1 MSSINIL
8 RAGPDWAVVEKP
20 SGILMHRS
28 EIAPDR
34 ETLVDLLKAQTGR
47 DIYCVHRLDR
57 QTSGVCLV
65 AFDAETTALLQK
77 VFARRQVE
85 KTYLALVRGSFP
97 ETLTVERPL
106 TGDDGKKRDATT
118 EFACVTRFK
127 SCSLVR
133 ASPLT
138 GRRHQIRRHLAHQ
151 MHHIIGDTTYGKGG
165 INREFR
171 EKYNLHRLFL
181 HAERL
186 KFTCPRTEAVIEV
199 RSDLPETLARVLT
212 LLEME
217 QQQGSG
223 SLCSE

>member
-1 MSSINIL
+1 MSLINVL
-8 RAGPDWAVVEKP
+8 RTGPEWAVVEKP

-65 AFDAETTALLQK
+65 AFNAETTALLQK

-85 KTYLALVRGSFP
+85 KNYLALVRGSFP
-97 ETLTVERPL
+97 DTLTVERPL
-106 TGDDGKKRDATT
+106 TGDDGKKREAST
-118 EFACVTRFK
+118 EFGCVHRFR
-127 SCSLVR
+127 SCSLIR
-133 ASPLT
+133 ANPLT

-186 KFTCPRTEAVIEV
+186 KFTCPRSEAEVEV
-199 RSDLPETLARVLT
+199 RSVLPEGLAAVVSLLT
-212 LLEME
+212 SE
-217 QQQGSG
+217 Q
-223 SLCSE
+223 